1 MLAFSVLIHNLFQTA
16 VKVAVR
22 VSCVRS
28 WGLCTSLCL
37 GVGVRD
43 FVEHFGSGFFFPEEG
58 QLPPTIAETRTD
70 SLPLTAVAAADSQG
84 PLSLKS

>member
-43 FVEHFGSGFFFPEEG
+43 FVEHFGSGFFFSEEG
-58 QLPPTIAETRTD
+58 QLPPTNF
-70 SLPLTAVAAADSQG
+70 SHGG
-84 PLSLKS
+84 P